1 MEKTWKYKLDEKVKY
16 KQWYSVPKVFEEGF
30 IIINQGMTYKL
41 TKKGEKIID
50 NFSYILEDVEGKKYY
65 FLEDELEKI

>member
-1 MEKTWKYKLDEKVKY
+1 MEKTWKYKLGEKIKY